1 MANPLTFRQRA
12 KMHDKEVTAF
22 DKMAK
27 LQMQAAND
35 AFAPLNNQS
44 TIAEWAAVVALF
56 EKAHAY
62 DRESASHATQ
72 RDAYNAEADAA
83 GEAP

>member
-12 KMHDKEVTAF
+12 KMHDKQANAF

-27 LQMQAAND
+27 LQMQEAN
-35 AFAPLNNQS
+35 AFYAPLGALS
-44 TIAEWAAVVALF
+44 TIAEWAASDALF

-62 DRESASHATQ
+62 DRASASHQTQ

-83 GEAP
+83 GEPA